1 MVQDGASPSS
11 TPRAGRGRDEL
22 GPGKRDL
29 HYLGMCLSV
38 DNMFIVSTNKLWSCF
53 RLALGWE
60 VPNLGKLK
68 MFHFK
73 FEKFNSSICIILCG
87 ILSNRT

>member
-11 TPRAGRGRDEL
+11 TPRVGRGRDD
-22 GPGKRDL
+22 PDHGKRDL
-29 HYLGMCLSV
+29 HSLGMCLSV

-53 RLALGWE
+53 HLALGWE

-68 MFHFK
+68 MFLFK
-73 FEKFNSSICIILCG
+73 FGKFNSSVCIILRG